1 MKVVLRSRKREKM
14 GSDECYQF
22 NAKVYDILDQIYFRK
37 AVTSPRTAVISVLG
51 DEPLKVLDMCTGTG
65 VNAFAI
71 AGART
76 NAEVIGIDIS
86 DAMLQKA
93 AAKLEQEEIS
103 NVKLIHMNAANLQFP
118 SDEFDVVLISLVL
131 HEINPDLAGQLLGEA
146 RRVLKNAGKL
156 IVVEWEE
163 PLNLF
168 KRIPF
173 YLVKKT
179 EPAGFEDFL
188 KCDLEQYFFRF
199 GFEIK
204 KTIHCD
210 YSKVMVLEKNDHL

>member
-1 MKVVLRSRKREKM
+1 M
-14 GSDECYQF
+14 GSEEFYQF

-37 AVTSPRTAVISVLG
+37 AVTSPRTAVISILG
-51 DEPLKVLDMCTGTG
+51 DEPIKVLDMCTGTG

-76 NAEVIGIDIS
+76 NAKVIGIDIS

-131 HEINPDLAGQLLGEA
+131 HEISPDLAGQLLGEA

-173 YLVKKT
+173 YLIKKT

-199 GFEIK
+199 GFEMTQ
-204 KTIHCD
+204 TIHCD
-210 YSKVMVLEKNDHL
+210 YSQVMVLSKNDQL

>member
-131 HEINPDLAGQLLGEA
+131 HEISPDLAGQLLGEA

-168 KRIPF
+168 KQIPF

-199 GFEIK
+199 GFEMTQ
-204 KTIHCD
+204 TIHCD
-210 YSKVMVLEKNDHL
+210 YSQVMVLSKNNQF

>member
-1 MKVVLRSRKREKM
+1 M
-14 GSDECYQF
+14 GSDEFYQF

-51 DEPLKVLDMCTGTG
+51 DEPIKVLDMCTGTG

-76 NAEVIGIDIS
+76 NAKVIGIDIS

-131 HEINPDLAGQLLGEA
+131 HEISPDLAGQLLGEA

-173 YLVKKT
+173 YLIKKT

-199 GFEIK
+199 GFEMTQ
-204 KTIHCD
+204 TIHCD
-210 YSKVMVLEKNDHL
+210 YSQVMVLSKNDQL